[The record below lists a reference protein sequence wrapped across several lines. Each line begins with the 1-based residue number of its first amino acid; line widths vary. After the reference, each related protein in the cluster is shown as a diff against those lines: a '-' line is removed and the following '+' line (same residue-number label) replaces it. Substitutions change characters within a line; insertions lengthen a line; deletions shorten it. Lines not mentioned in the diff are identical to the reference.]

1 MLRKLSIALAA
12 TLAIGTATA
21 LTTTEASAFH
31 GHGGWGG
38 WHGGWH
44 GWHGGWR
51 GPGVRIYAY
60 PAYGYGSCYRPR
72 WVPGFGWRRVW
83 VCG

>member
-1 MLRKLSIALAA
+1 MLRKLSIALAT
-12 TLAIGTATA
+12 TLAIGAGTA

-38 WHGGWH
+38 WHG
-44 GWHGGWR
+44 WHGGWR
-51 GPGVRIYAY
+51 GWGPGVGFY
-60 PAYGYGSCYRPR
+60 PGYGYGGCFQAR
-72 WVPGFGWRRVW
+72 WVPGWGWRRVW

>member
-12 TLAIGTATA
+12 TLAIGAATA

-31 GHGGWGG
+31 GHGG

-51 GPGVRIYAY
+51 GPGVRFYAY